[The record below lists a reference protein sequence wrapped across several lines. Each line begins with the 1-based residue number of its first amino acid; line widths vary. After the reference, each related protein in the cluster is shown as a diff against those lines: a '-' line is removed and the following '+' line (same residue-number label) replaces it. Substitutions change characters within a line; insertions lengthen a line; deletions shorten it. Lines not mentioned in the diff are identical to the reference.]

1 MKISDLGE
9 AKILD
14 WIEKTFSLQKDK
26 RLLVGPGDDAAVI
39 KVSPDRV
46 LVVTTDELVDKT
58 HFINPLRFPGLIAG
72 KLLRINLSD
81 LAGMGNVKP
90 VSCVIGAG
98 LQRNIPFK
106 WVQKFVKTISR
117 EAKSFGLSVCG
128 GNLARSDT
136 LHVYMTVIGQA
147 RADEIIARCG
157 AKPGDLIY
165 NIGCIGDSMAG
176 LDIFKTGKKPVS
188 KTYKRL
194 LNRFW
199 LPDPKLKEGRIIG
212 RHKLASS
219 LIDNS
224 DGLLRSLEIISQ
236 KSGCRMNI
244 KLSENCISKE
254 LKDYS
259 MLTKNDWKKY
269 AVPGGEDYGLI
280 FTVPCRKVGKL
291 KSLIPDAV
299 FIGSVEKG
307 SGVKIEDYEE
317 EQKTFEHF

>member
-1 MKISDLGE
+1 MKVSDLGE

-58 HFINPLRFPGLIAG
+58 HFINPFRFPDLIAR

-81 LAGMGNVKP
+81 LSGMGNVQP
-90 VSCVIGAG
+90 VTCVIGAG
-98 LQRNIPFK
+98 LPGKIPFK
-106 WVQKFVKTISR
+106 WVREFVTEISR

-147 RADEIIARCG
+147 RADEIITRCG
-157 AKPGDLIY
+157 AKPGDLVY
-165 NIGCIGDSMAG
+165 SIGSIGDSRAG
-176 LDIFKTGKKPVS
+176 FKIFMHDRRQIKK
-188 KTYKRL
+188 KKKKL
-194 LNRFW
+194 LARFW
-199 LPDPKLKEGRIIG
+199 VPDIRLKEAAILG

-224 DGLLRSLEIISQ
+224 DGLLRSLEIISK

-244 KLSENCISKE
+244 KLSEDCISKE

-269 AVPGGEDYGLI
+269 AILGGEDYGLI
-280 FTVPCRKVGKL
+280 FTVPYQKVGKL

-299 FIGSVEKG
+299 FIGRVEKG
-307 SGVKIEDYEE
+307 SRVKIEDYKG